1 MKKLAALLAAILLLS
16 STANAEQAAFVTLA
30 NRDGR
35 LNVRTAPEG
44 EIISKLYDGE
54 DVIIVE
60 TCDGWALIRYRQSED
75 PVGWVSLD
83 YLHPYGAPA
92 EIGGATE

>member
-1 MKKLAALLAAILLLS
+1 MKKLVALIAALLLLS
-16 STANAEQAAFVTLA
+16 STVLAEQAAFVTLA

-35 LNVRTAPEG
+35 LNVRTAPDG

-54 DVIIVE
+54 DVIIVDAR
-60 TCDGWALIRYRQSED
+60 DGWALIRYRHSEG
-75 PVGWVSLD
+75 PVGWVSAD
-83 YLHPYGAPA
+83 YLHPYGAPT